1 MKHAPERIHKS
12 ITMIATTDETRRQGG
27 DRAVAPAA
35 GPSMKH
41 AEERV
46 PKCMT
51 MIGASPVEA
60 EHPAALRTTGGPAHR
75 LMSQHCKNQEA
86 MPKPSFAAR
95 RFAVVFSLLVLLCAG
110 ASAAPAQ
117 AQAPSKAQTQT
128 PVANKRLIL
137 KDGGYQIVTQYKVQ
151 GDRVRYYS
159 AEREQWEEIPS
170 VMVDWPATEQWAKDH
185 APGAVSS
192 SSAANS
198 PADAEAAAIDK
209 EEQEARAEQ
218 TSRTPEVLPG
228 LRLPDETGVWV
239 LDTYRSQP
247 ELVKLVQNSG
257 DLNPRTGHNVT
268 RGELDPG
275 GRLKRNVQFPGA
287 ISKVQLHVDQPVF
300 YVSLSIPDNG
310 AEAEPLSEPLTVQTH
325 AAPMTSDKDSFSSP
339 SSRYVIVRVEN
350 NMRRDYRVLDPFSL
364 AGKQGE
370 GNLISTTGEIL
381 PGKHWMKLTPNT
393 SLTIGDYAL
402 MEILGPGEANL
413 SLWDF
418 RIDPQGPDNMD
429 AIIPLTRSPQ

>member
-1 MKHAPERIHKS
+1 
-12 ITMIATTDETRRQGG
+12 
-27 DRAVAPAA
+27 
-35 GPSMKH
+35 
-41 AEERV
+41 
-46 PKCMT
+46 MT

-60 EHPAALRTTGGPAHR
+60 QHPAALRATGGPAHR
-75 LMSQHCKNQEA
+75 LMNQHCKNQEA

-110 ASAAPAQ
+110 ASAALAQ

-170 VMVDWPATEQWAKDH
+170 AMVDWPATEQWAKDH

-192 SSAANS
+192 SSAANSASAPNS

-350 NMRRDYRVLDPFSL
+350 NMRHDYRVLDPFSL

-381 PGKHWMKLTPNT
+381 PGKHWMKLTANT

-402 MEILGPGEANL
+402 MEIFGPGEVNL